1 MDPAVPTQLTQSKA
15 TNEALLKARL
25 ALMDYKG
32 KFMASF
38 AKAEALLWRYST
50 EVTQR
55 VILSDFCETMMH
67 QLAGLNDKFQLDAFS
82 AQTKA
87 QPSDEC

>member
-1 MDPAVPTQLTQSKA
+1 MDPIQPAQTKTQ
-15 TNEALLKARL
+15 NEALLKARL

-67 QLAGLNDKFQLDAFS
+67 QLAGLNDKFQLDAFNPQ
-82 AQTKA
+82 AKA
-87 QPSDEC
+87 LPSEES